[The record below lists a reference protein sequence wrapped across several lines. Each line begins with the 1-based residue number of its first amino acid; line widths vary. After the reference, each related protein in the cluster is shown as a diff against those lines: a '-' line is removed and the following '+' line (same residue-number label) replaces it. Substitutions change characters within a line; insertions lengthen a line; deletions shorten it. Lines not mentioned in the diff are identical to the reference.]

1 MRRATPCPLLGRHG
15 LQGMTRRRRFI
26 AQRHHCGPPNATPP
40 ASRIPFRR
48 IHAPASTASL
58 PPPRQGYSRGR
69 LLADIGAGLTVGIV
83 ALPLA
88 LAFAIASG
96 LRPEQGLATAI
107 VAGLLVSLLGGSS
120 VQIGGPAGAFI
131 VVVYGILQRHGLAN
145 LLLATMGAG
154 VLLFVMGAL
163 RLGVLVRYIP
173 VAIVTGFTNG
183 IAVLIAL
190 AQLKDFLGLRID
202 KMPADFFG
210 QIAALREHIDG
221 LNPIA
226 PAMAAACMALVLFW
240 PKNIVQDKPLA
251 GIRRW
256 MALLPSTV
264 IALVGATTATALLQ
278 LPLETIGSRFGGI
291 PQTLPAPTWPDM
303 SWSGMQQLVIP
314 MLTLALLG
322 AIESLLCARVADK
335 LTPELPRH
343 DPNQELMAQGIANLA
358 APLFG
363 GLPATGTIARTVTNI
378 RAGATSPVAGI
389 VHALTL
395 LGILLVAAPLAV
407 HVPLAALAGILL
419 VVAWNMGE
427 WHEFARL
434 RRFNL
439 TYRTLLVGTFVLT
452 VVTDL
457 TVAVEVGLVTSCVFF
472 VWRMGQLFTL
482 QLVEDQPLPDGVA
495 AYELYGALFFG
506 AVGRLEPLPEQL
518 PPGTRA
524 VVLEMHRLVVM
535 DTSGMEA
542 LRELHRALL
551 KRGTALIL
559 ANVNPQPLSLLQR
572 SGLADELGETGI
584 VPSLGELKS

>member
-1 MRRATPCPLLGRHG
+1 MSLPRLH
-15 LQGMTRRRRFI
+15 
-26 AQRHHCGPPNATPP
+26 
-40 ASRIPFRR
+40 PFRPR
-48 IHAPASTASL
+48 SL
-58 PPPRQGYSRGR
+58 ALLTGYSR
-69 LLADIGAGLTVGIV
+69 AQFATDVGAGVTVGIV

-107 VAGLLVSLLGGSS
+107 IAGLLISLLGGSS

-154 VLLFVMGAL
+154 VLLFLMGAL
-163 RLGVLVRYIP
+163 RLGALVRYIP

-210 QIAALREHIDG
+210 QIEAIAGHLGSI
-221 LNPIA
+221 NPAA
-226 PAMAAACMALVLFW
+226 PAMAGACMLIVLLW
-240 PKNIVQDKPLA
+240 PKNIATDRPLTGVKRA
-251 GIRRW
+251 
-256 MALLPSTV
+256 MALLPGTV
-264 IALVGATTATALLQ
+264 IALAAATAATAALA
-278 LPLETIGSRFGGI
+278 LPLDTIGSRFGGI
-291 PQTLPAPTWPDM
+291 PQSLPPLAWPTLDWA
-303 SWSGMQQLVIP
+303 GAKQLVIP
-314 MLTLALLG
+314 TLTLALLG

-335 LTPELPRH
+335 LTPHLPRH
-343 DPNQELMAQGIANLA
+343 DPNQELMAQGVANLA

-395 LGILLVAAPLAV
+395 LLILLAAAPLAA

-419 VVAWNMGE
+419 VVAWNMGD

-434 RRFNL
+434 KHFNL
-439 TYRTLLVGTFVLT
+439 TYRTLLVGTFTLT
-452 VVTDL
+452 VVADL
-457 TVAVEVGLVTSCVFF
+457 TVAVEVGLITACLFF
-472 VWRMGQLFTL
+472 VYRMSQLF
-482 QLVEDQPLPDGVA
+482 QLRPLEDLPAGMA

-506 AVGRLEPLPEQL
+506 AVGKLEHLPEQL
-518 PPGTRA
+518 PAGTR
-524 VVLEMHRLVVM
+524 VLALQMHRLVQM
-535 DTSGMEA
+535 DTTGVEA
-542 LRELHRALL
+542 LRDLHRALT
-551 KRGTALIL
+551 KRDIRLVL
-559 ANVNPQPLSLLQR
+559 VQVNEQPLDLLRR
-572 SGLADELGETGI
+572 SGLAGELGEAGI
-584 VPSLGELKS
+584 AGSLDELKSHP

>member
-1 MRRATPCPLLGRHG
+1 MPLPR
-15 LQGMTRRRRFI
+15 LQ
-26 AQRHHCGPPNATPP
+26 
-40 ASRIPFRR
+40 PFRPR
-48 IHAPASTASL
+48 SL
-58 PPPRQGYSRGR
+58 ELLAGYSRER

-107 VAGLLVSLLGGSS
+107 VAGFLISVLGGSS
-120 VQIGGPAGAFI
+120 VQIGGTAGAFI

-154 VLLFVMGAL
+154 VLLFAMGAL

-190 AQLKDFLGLRID
+190 AQLKDFLGLRIE

-210 QIAALREHIDG
+210 QIAALREHIG
-221 LNPIA
+221 SLNPVA

-240 PKNIVQDKPLA
+240 PRNIVQDKPLA

-256 MALLPSTV
+256 LALLPSTV

-291 PQTLPAPTWPDM
+291 PQTLPAPAWPDM

-314 MLTLALLG
+314 TLTLALLG

-343 DPNQELMAQGIANLA
+343 DPNQELMAQGLANLA

-378 RAGATSPVAGI
+378 RAGATGPVAGI

-419 VVAWNMGE
+419 VVAWNMAE

-439 TYRTLLVGTFVLT
+439 TYRTLLIGTFVLT

-482 QLVEDQPLPDGVA
+482 KRVEDQPLPDGVA

-506 AVGRLEPLPEQL
+506 AVGKLEPLPEQL
-518 PPGTRA
+518 PAGTRA

-551 KRGTALIL
+551 KRDTALIL
-559 ANVNPQPLSLLQR
+559 ANVNLQPLSLLQR

>member
-1 MRRATPCPLLGRHG
+1 MPLPR
-15 LQGMTRRRRFI
+15 LQ
-26 AQRHHCGPPNATPP
+26 
-40 ASRIPFRR
+40 PFRPR
-48 IHAPASTASL
+48 SL
-58 PPPRQGYSRGR
+58 ALLSGYSR
-69 LLADIGAGLTVGIV
+69 AQFATDVGAGLTVGIV

-107 VAGLLVSLLGGSS
+107 IAGFLISLLGGSS

-154 VLLFVMGAL
+154 VLLLLMGAL
-163 RLGVLVRYIP
+163 RLGALVRYIP

-190 AQLKDFLGLRID
+190 AQLKDFLGLNID

-210 QIAALREHIDG
+210 QIHALALHIHG
-221 LNPIA
+221 INPVA
-226 PAMAAACMALVLFW
+226 PAMAAACMAIVLLW
-240 PKNIVQDKPLA
+240 PKNIVQDKPLT
-251 GIRRW
+251 GVRRI

-264 IALVGATTATALLQ
+264 IALTAATAATAGLA
-278 LPLETIGSRFGGI
+278 LPLDTIGSRFGGI
-291 PQTLPAPTWPDM
+291 PQALPALAWPELHWDEAK
-303 SWSGMQQLVIP
+303 QLVIP
-314 MLTLALLG
+314 TLTLALLG

-395 LGILLVAAPLAV
+395 LVILLAAAPLAA

-434 RRFNL
+434 KRFNL
-439 TYRTLLVGTFVLT
+439 TYRTLLVGTFTLT
-452 VVTDL
+452 VVADL
-457 TVAVEVGLVTSCVFF
+457 TVAVEVGLVTACLFF
-472 VWRMGQLFTL
+472 VYRMSQLF
-482 QLVEDQPLPDGVA
+482 QLRPLPEAAPGVA

-506 AVGRLEPLPEQL
+506 AVGKLESLPEQL
-518 PPGTRA
+518 PAGTRKVA
-524 VVLEMHRLVVM
+524 LQMHRLVQM
-535 DTSGMEA
+535 DTTGMEA
-542 LRELHRALL
+542 LRELHRALA
-551 KRGTALIL
+551 KRDVGLVL
-559 ANVNPQPLSLLQR
+559 VQVNVQPLDLLRR
-572 SGLADELGETGI
+572 SGLAAELGEGGI
-584 VPSLGELKS
+584 ADALSELKSPA

>member
-1 MRRATPCPLLGRHG
+1 MQFPRLH
-15 LQGMTRRRRFI
+15 
-26 AQRHHCGPPNATPP
+26 
-40 ASRIPFRR
+40 PFRPR
-48 IHAPASTASL
+48 SL
-58 PPPRQGYSRGR
+58 GLLAGYSRER
-69 LLADIGAGLTVGIV
+69 LLADVGAGVTVGIV

-107 VAGLLVSLLGGSS
+107 VAGLLISMFGGSS

-154 VLLFVMGAL
+154 VLLFAMGAL
-163 RLGVLVRYIP
+163 RLGALVRYIP

-210 QIAALREHIDG
+210 QIEALHRHAG
-221 LNPIA
+221 TLNPAA
-226 PAMAAACMALVLFW
+226 PAMALACMAIVLLW
-240 PKNIVQDKPLA
+240 PKNIAQDNPLT
-251 GIRRW
+251 GLRRW

-264 IALVGATTATALLQ
+264 IALVGATLATAMLH

-291 PQTLPAPTWPDM
+291 PQALPALAWPDM
-303 SWSGMQQLVIP
+303 NWAGMQQLVIP
-314 MLTLALLG
+314 TLTLALLG

-335 LTPELPRH
+335 LTPDLPRH
-343 DPNQELMAQGIANLA
+343 DPNQELMAQGLANLA

-378 RAGATSPVAGI
+378 RAGGTSPVAGI

-395 LGILLVAAPLAV
+395 LLILLAAAPLAA

-457 TVAVEVGLVTSCVFF
+457 TVAVEVGLIASCVFF

-482 QLVEDQPLPDGVA
+482 QRVQDQPLPDGVV

-506 AVGRLEPLPEQL
+506 AVGKLEGLPDQL
-518 PPGTRA
+518 PSGTRA
-524 VVLEMHRLVVM
+524 VVLEMHRLIVM

-542 LRELHRALL
+542 LRDLHRGLL
-551 KRGTALIL
+551 KRGTALVL
-559 ANVNPQPLSLLQR
+559 AHVNAQPLDLLRR
-572 SGLADELGETGI
+572 SGLSGELGEDGI
-584 VPSLGELKS
+584 VPSLAELKSTS

>member
-1 MRRATPCPLLGRHG
+1 MPLPRLH
-15 LQGMTRRRRFI
+15 
-26 AQRHHCGPPNATPP
+26 
-40 ASRIPFRR
+40 PFRPR
-48 IHAPASTASL
+48 SL
-58 PPPRQGYSRGR
+58 ALLKGYSRAQ
-69 LLADIGAGLTVGIV
+69 LAADVGAGLTVGIV

-107 VAGLLVSLLGGSS
+107 VAGFLISLLGGSS

-154 VLLFVMGAL
+154 VLLLLMGAL
-163 RLGVLVRYIP
+163 RLGALVRYIP

-210 QIAALREHIDG
+210 QIQALAGHIHG
-221 LNPIA
+221 INPAA
-226 PAMAAACMALVLFW
+226 PAMAAACMAIVLLW
-240 PKNIVQDKPLA
+240 PKNIVQDKPLT
-251 GIRRW
+251 GLQRI

-264 IALVGATTATALLQ
+264 IALTAATAATAGLA
-278 LPLETIGSRFGGI
+278 LPLDTIGSRFGGI
-291 PQTLPAPTWPDM
+291 PQSLPALALPEVN
-303 SWSGMQQLVIP
+303 WSEAKQLVIP
-314 MLTLALLG
+314 TLTLALLG

-363 GLPATGTIARTVTNI
+363 GLPATGTIARTVTNV

-395 LGILLVAAPLAV
+395 LVVLLAAAPLAA

-419 VVAWNMGE
+419 VVAWNMGD

-434 RRFNL
+434 KRFNL
-439 TYRTLLVGTFVLT
+439 TYRTLLVGTFTLT
-452 VVTDL
+452 VVADL
-457 TVAVEVGLVTSCVFF
+457 TVAVEVGLVTACLFF
-472 VWRMGQLFTL
+472 VYRMSQLF
-482 QLVEDQPLPDGVA
+482 QLRPLAEAAPGVA
-495 AYELYGALFFG
+495 TYELYGALFFG
-506 AVGRLEPLPEQL
+506 AVGKLETLPEQL
-518 PPGTRA
+518 PPGTRRVA
-524 VVLEMHRLVVM
+524 LQMHRLVQM
-535 DTSGMEA
+535 DTTGMEA
-542 LRELHRALL
+542 LRELHRALG
-551 KRGTALIL
+551 KRDVGLVL
-559 ANVNPQPLSLLQR
+559 VQVNAQPLDLLRR
-572 SGLADELGETGI
+572 SGLAAELGEAGLAT
-584 VPSLGELKS
+584 SLDELKSRA

>member
-1 MRRATPCPLLGRHG
+1 MPLPRLH
-15 LQGMTRRRRFI
+15 
-26 AQRHHCGPPNATPP
+26 
-40 ASRIPFRR
+40 SFRPR
-48 IHAPASTASL
+48 SL
-58 PPPRQGYSRGR
+58 ALLAGHPRER

-107 VAGLLVSLLGGSS
+107 VAGLLISLLGGSS

-154 VLLFVMGAL
+154 LLLLAMGAL

-202 KMPADFFG
+202 PMPADFFG
-210 QIAALREHIDG
+210 QIGALASHIG
-221 LNPIA
+221 TLNPLA
-226 PAMAAACMALVLFW
+226 PAIASACMAVVLLW
-240 PKNIVQDKPLA
+240 PKNLDRQRPLTGA
-251 GIRRW
+251 RRW
-256 MALLPSTV
+256 LALLPGTV
-264 IALVGATTATALLQ
+264 IALAGATAATALLQ

-291 PQTLPAPTWPDM
+291 PQALPALAWPQM
-303 SWSGMQQLVIP
+303 SWAGMQQLVIP
-314 MLTLALLG
+314 TLTLALLG

-335 LTPELPRH
+335 LTPDLPRH

-395 LGILLVAAPLAV
+395 LVILLAAAPLAA

-434 RRFNL
+434 RRFAL
-439 TYRTLLVGTFVLT
+439 TYRILLLGTFVLT

-457 TVAVEVGLVTSCVFF
+457 TVAVEVGLILSCVFF

-482 QLVEDQPLPDGVA
+482 QRMTSQPLPDGVV

-506 AVGRLEPLPEQL
+506 AVGKLEPVAEQL

-524 VVLEMHRLVVM
+524 VVFDMHRLIVM
-535 DTSGMEA
+535 DTTGIEA
-542 LRELHRALL
+542 LRELHRTLL
-551 KRGTALIL
+551 KRGIPLLL
-559 ANVNPQPLSLLQR
+559 ASVNAQPLSLLHR
-572 SGLADELGETGI
+572 SGLADELGEARILT
-584 VPSLGELKS
+584 SLADLKSAD

>member
-1 MRRATPCPLLGRHG
+1 MPLPRLH
-15 LQGMTRRRRFI
+15 
-26 AQRHHCGPPNATPP
+26 
-40 ASRIPFRR
+40 PFRPR
-48 IHAPASTASL
+48 SL
-58 PPPRQGYSRGR
+58 ALLEGYSRER
-69 LLADIGAGLTVGIV
+69 LLADVGAGLTVGVV

-96 LRPEQGLATAI
+96 LRPEQGMATAVI
-107 VAGLLVSLLGGSS
+107 AGFLISLLGGSS

-154 VLLFVMGAL
+154 VLLFAMGAL

-190 AQLKDFLGLRID
+190 AQMKEFLGLSID

-210 QIAALREHIDG
+210 QIDALRRHADT
-221 LNPIA
+221 LNPAA
-226 PAMAAACMALVLFW
+226 PAMAAACMAIVLLW
-240 PKNIVQDKPLA
+240 PKNIVQDKPLR
-251 GIRRW
+251 GVRRW

-264 IALVGATTATALLQ
+264 IALVGATAATTLLE
-278 LPLETIGSRFGGI
+278 LPLATIGSRFGGI
-291 PQTLPAPTWPDM
+291 PQALPSPAWPTMDWA
-303 SWSGMQQLVIP
+303 GMQQLVIP

-322 AIESLLCARVADK
+322 AIESLLCARVADR

-343 DPNQELMAQGIANLA
+343 DPNQELMAQGVANLA

-378 RAGATSPVAGI
+378 RAGATSPVAGL
-389 VHALTL
+389 VHSLTL
-395 LGILLVAAPLAV
+395 LLILLVAAPLAV

-434 RRFNL
+434 KRFNL

-482 QLVEDQPLPDGVA
+482 ERVVDQPLPDGAVA
-495 AYELYGALFFG
+495 FELYGALFFG
-506 AVGRLEPLPEQL
+506 AVGKLEPVPEQL
-518 PPGTRA
+518 PAGTRA
-524 VVLEMHRLVVM
+524 VVLEMHRLIVM
-535 DTSGMEA
+535 DTSGVEA
-542 LRELHRALL
+542 LRDLHRALL

-559 ANVNPQPLSLLQR
+559 ADVNPQPLSLLRR
-572 SGLADELGETGI
+572 SGLADELGEAGI
-584 VPSLGELKS
+584 LPSLAELKSQA

>member
-1 MRRATPCPLLGRHG
+1 VQIPRLH
-15 LQGMTRRRRFI
+15 
-26 AQRHHCGPPNATPP
+26 
-40 ASRIPFRR
+40 PFRPR
-48 IHAPASTASL
+48 SL
-58 PPPRQGYSRGR
+58 QLREGYSRQR

-107 VAGLLVSLLGGSS
+107 VAGFLISLLGGSS

-154 VLLFVMGAL
+154 VLLLIMGVL

-202 KMPADFFG
+202 RMPADFFG
-210 QIAALREHIDG
+210 QIEALRSHLDS
-221 LNPIA
+221 LNAVA
-226 PAMAAACMALVLFW
+226 PAVAAACMAVVLLW
-240 PKNIVQDKPLA
+240 PKNISQDRPLT
-251 GIRRW
+251 GVRRW

-264 IALVGATTATALLQ
+264 IALVGATAATTLMG

-291 PQTLPAPTWPDM
+291 PQSLPALAWPAM
-303 SWSGMQQLVIP
+303 SWAGMQQLVMP
-314 MLTLALLG
+314 TLTLALLG

-335 LTPELPRH
+335 LTPDLPRH
-343 DPNQELMAQGIANLA
+343 DPNQELMAQGVANLA

-378 RAGATSPVAGI
+378 RAGATSPVSGI

-395 LGILLVAAPLAV
+395 LAILLAAAPLAV

-434 RRFNL
+434 KRFNL
-439 TYRTLLVGTFVLT
+439 TYRTLLVGTFTLT
-452 VVTDL
+452 IVADL
-457 TVAVEVGLVTSCVFF
+457 TVAVEVGLITSCVFF
-472 VWRMGQLFTL
+472 VYRMSQLFTL
-482 QLVEDQPLPDGVA
+482 KRVESLPLPDGVV

-506 AVGRLEPLPEQL
+506 AVGKLEPVPGQL
-518 PPGTRA
+518 PAGIRA
-524 VVLEMHRLVVM
+524 VVFEMHRLIVM
-535 DTSGMEA
+535 DTSGVEA
-542 LRELHRALL
+542 LRDLHRALL

-559 ANVNPQPLSLLQR
+559 ANVNPQPLSLLHR
-572 SGLADELGETGI
+572 SGLADELGEAGI
-584 VPSLGELKS
+584 LPSLGDLKSGS